1 MKKIFSFLAG
11 GMCGVLIGGVTTL
24 LLTPA
29 SGRELVTRAENR
41 WNYAKSEARR
51 ARLETQQDLE
61 RQYENATNSRLY

>member
-11 GMCGVLIGGVTTL
+11 GMCGVLVGGVATL
-24 LLTPA
+24 LLTPS

-41 WNYAKSEARR
+41 WNFAKSEARR

-61 RQYENATNSRLY
+61 RQYESATNTRLY